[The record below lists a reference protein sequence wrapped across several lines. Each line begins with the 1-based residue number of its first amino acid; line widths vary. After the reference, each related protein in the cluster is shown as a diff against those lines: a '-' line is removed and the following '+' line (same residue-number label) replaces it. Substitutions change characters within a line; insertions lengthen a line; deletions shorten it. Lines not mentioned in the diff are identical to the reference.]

1 MFIKHIELAEKQVRV
16 NSVNPGDI
24 VTNICLASGITK
36 TKEEDDKVFNQKIQ
50 YLLLKILNIKNI
62 KKIVLGGHQKH
73 LSSKKNWNCRR
84 YSPSY
89 CISCV
94 GLWQFYNW

>member
-1 MFIKHIELAEKQVRV
+1 MTLMFIKHIELAEKQVRV

-50 YLLLKILNIKNI
+50 YLLLKILKNI
-62 KKIVLGGHQKH
+62 KKNSFGRT
-73 LSSKKNWNCRR
+73 SKTF
-84 YSPSY
+84 
-89 CISCV
+89 I
-94 GLWQFYNW
+94 L